1 MSSNINLKKNTK
13 CIYEL
18 YCQDCSMSYIGS
30 TKCLYNRLINH
41 KSKCKKKIDTKLYN
55 YINIKGWDK
64 WNYRILKKIKRN
76 ITKKE
81 LHKIERYFIENKK
94 DKLLNKQIPTR
105 TIQEYRITNIDK
117 VNLWRKRY
125 LTKNR
130 LKLLEKKAVVH
141 TCLCGRTYTHG
152 HKKRH
157 LKTKY
162 HKKHSIINILKIM
175 IISILCSKII
185 EKFGHNV
192 FKYILRYKY
201 EKRGILQFDK
211 KKNKKK

>member
-1 MSSNINLKKNTK
+1 MSSNIKKNTK

-18 YCQDCSMSYIGS
+18 YSQDCSMSYIGS

-41 KSKCKKKIDTKLYN
+41 KSKAKKKLDTKLYN

-105 TIQEYRITNIDK
+105 TIEEYRISNIDK
-117 VNLWRKRY
+117 VNLWKKRY
-125 LTKNR
+125 VTKNR
-130 LKLLEKKAVVH
+130 LKLLKKKAVVH
-141 TCLCGRTYTHG
+141 KCICGRNYTHG
-152 HKKRH
+152 HKNRH

-162 HKKHSIINILKIM
+162 HKKHSNINILKIM
-175 IISILCSKII
+175 IITILCSNLI
-185 EKFGHNV
+185 EKFGHTI

-201 EKRGILQFDK
+201 EKKGVLKIDK
-211 KKNKKK
+211 KKKIN